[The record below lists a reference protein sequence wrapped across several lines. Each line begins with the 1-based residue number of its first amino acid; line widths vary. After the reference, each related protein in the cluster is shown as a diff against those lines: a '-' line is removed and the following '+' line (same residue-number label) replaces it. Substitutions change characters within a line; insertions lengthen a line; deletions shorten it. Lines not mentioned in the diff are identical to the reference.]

1 MLPSDLLLRIGEH
14 DLGNEEEPY
23 GFQERRVQIVASHP
37 NFDPRTFEFD
47 LALMRFYEPVL
58 PFQPNVLPICV
69 PDDDEDYVGQTAFVT
84 GWGRLYE
91 GGLLVECGW
100 ICWCGEFASGRVE
113 VFCEEI
119 VQ

>member
-1 MLPSDLLLRIGEH
+1 
-14 DLGNEEEPY
+14 
-23 GFQERRVQIVASHP
+23 VQIVASHP

-91 GGLLVECGW
+91 GEWPTRLPLQVHWPSSIIPENKLH
-100 ICWCGEFASGRVE
+100 ICFAQTGHCRRYCRR
-113 VFCEEI
+113 FPCR
-119 VQ
+119 